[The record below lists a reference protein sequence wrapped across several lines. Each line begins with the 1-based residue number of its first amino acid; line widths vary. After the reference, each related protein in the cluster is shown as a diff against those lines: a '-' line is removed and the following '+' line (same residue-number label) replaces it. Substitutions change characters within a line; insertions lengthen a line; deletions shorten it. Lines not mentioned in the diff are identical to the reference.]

1 MTEQADLD
9 KALAAICATSDKS
22 VGEALGFSP
31 RKAANRGRFAKE
43 VATTILKLP
52 LGARWEVDDLKKTE
66 IEALD
71 ALIAQTPSIMSR
83 LEHYLP
89 RAATLKLLVEA
100 RLGSKITSA
109 RLAEANEV
117 WSALVSELVK
127 PRIRRFLSQT
137 LMFDA
142 SGNASVSLGALTN
155 LLTGDYA
162 DFVKKQAAGFISF
175 VGGYNELLI
184 WEALVQRGL
193 EASIVRTGKLGQG
206 DIVVTSTATNATA
219 PLNVEVKSYAARE
232 RLERALDN
240 TNPPKI
246 GVGFFINPSEFNA
259 ASTTRLLNTQTTAI
273 YMPEKTLAALHADV
287 LDRTNNAGGLFYR
300 PLSMLADD
308 VAAFSF
314 SGSSAFAA
322 FKVRPSS

>member
-206 DIVVTSTATNATA
+206 DIVVMTC
-219 PLNVEVKSYAARE
+219 P
-232 RLERALDN
+232 
-240 TNPPKI
+240 
-246 GVGFFINPSEFNA
+246 
-259 ASTTRLLNTQTTAI
+259 
-273 YMPEKTLAALHADV
+273 
-287 LDRTNNAGGLFYR
+287 
-300 PLSMLADD
+300 
-308 VAAFSF
+308 
-314 SGSSAFAA
+314 
-322 FKVRPSS
+322 